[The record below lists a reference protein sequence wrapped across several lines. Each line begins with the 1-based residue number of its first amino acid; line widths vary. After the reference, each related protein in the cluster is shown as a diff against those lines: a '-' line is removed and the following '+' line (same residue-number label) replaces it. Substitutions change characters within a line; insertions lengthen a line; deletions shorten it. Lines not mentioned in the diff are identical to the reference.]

1 MILKNTRYNRK
12 IKIFNLNRLENRDMD
27 SKVLKSAE
35 VLFELAYAEDIGD
48 GDITTNNLVPPNDNK
63 TAILVAKEEG
73 VVAGLPV
80 AEMVFR
86 KFDKNLVWDEKKPDG
101 SKVLPGDILV
111 EFKGNYRALLTGER
125 KALNFLQRLSGI
137 ATYANL
143 CMQEIEGLKVE
154 ILDTRKTLPGYR
166 HLDKYAVRMGGAS
179 NHRFGLYDMV
189 MIKDNHIQVAGG
201 IKPAVEAIRK
211 KVPKS
216 IKIEV
221 ETTNLEQVQEAVDA
235 GVDIIMLDNMSSALM
250 IEAVALIN
258 KRAKIEASGNMT
270 LKRIRK
276 VASTGVDYISIGAL
290 THSVKALDISQR
302 IID

>member
-1 MILKNTRYNRK
+1 MDEK
-12 IKIFNLNRLENRDMD
+12 I
-27 SKVLKSAE
+27 LKSAE
-35 VLFELAYAEDIGD
+35 VLFDLAYAEDIGD
-48 GDITTNNLVPPNDNK
+48 GDITTNNLVPPDTNK
-63 TAILVAKEEG
+63 TAVLVAKAEG

-80 AEMVFR
+80 AEMVFK
-86 KFDKNLVWDEKKPDG
+86 KFDPNVEWNEKISDG
-101 SKVLPGDILV
+101 QRVKPGDVLV

-137 ATYANL
+137 ATYAGK
-143 CMQEIEGLKVE
+143 CMKEIEGHDVE

-201 IKPAVEAIRK
+201 IKEAVKAIRSNI
-211 KVPKS
+211 PKS

-221 ETTNLEQVQEAVDA
+221 ETSTLDDVREALEAD
-235 GVDIIMLDNMSSALM
+235 VDIIMLDNMSSKM
-250 IEAVALIN
+250 MREAVQIIG

-276 VASTGVDYISIGAL
+276 VAATGVNYISIGAL

>member
-1 MILKNTRYNRK
+1 
-12 IKIFNLNRLENRDMD
+12 MD
-27 SKVLKSAE
+27 SKTLKSAE
-35 VLFELAYAEDIGD
+35 VLFDLAYAEDIGD
-48 GDITTNNLVPPNDNK
+48 GDITTNNLVPPAQLK
-63 TAILVAKEEG
+63 KAVMVAKEEG
-73 VVAGLPV
+73 VIAGLPV

-86 KFDKNLVWDEKKPDG
+86 KFDENLVWKEVKPDG
-101 SKVLPGDILV
+101 SHVQPGDVIA
-111 EFKGNYRALLTGER
+111 EFTGTYRSLLTGER

-137 ATYANL
+137 ATYASL
-143 CMQEIEGLKVE
+143 CMKEVEGLNVE

-166 HLDKYAVRMGGAS
+166 YLDKYAVRMGGAS

-211 KVPKS
+211 KVPMS

-221 ETTNLEQVQEAVDA
+221 ETSNLVEVQEAIEA
-235 GVDIIMLDNMSSALM
+235 GADIIMLDNMSSEMMA
-250 IEAVALIN
+250 EAVKLID

-276 VASTGVDYISIGAL
+276 VAATGVD
-290 THSVKALDISQR
+290 
-302 IID
+302 

>member
-1 MILKNTRYNRK
+1 MIDEKT
-12 IKIFNLNRLENRDMD
+12 
-27 SKVLKSAE
+27 LKSAE

-48 GDITTNNLVPPNDNK
+48 GDITTNNLVQPETSK
-63 TAILVAKEEG
+63 TAILVAKEAG
-73 VVAGLPV
+73 VIAGLPV
-80 AEMVFR
+80 AEMVFK
-86 KFDKNLVWDEKKPDG
+86 KFDPQIEWKVILPDG
-101 SKVLPGDILV
+101 SKVNPGDVIA
-111 EFKGNYRALLTGER
+111 EFKGTYRALLTGER

-137 ATYANL
+137 ATYAKL
-143 CMQEIEGLKVE
+143 CMEEIKGHNVE

-189 MIKDNHIQVAGG
+189 MIKDNHIQVAGS
-201 IKPAVEAIRK
+201 IKKAVDAIRP

-221 ETTNLEQVQEAVDA
+221 ETSNLEQVQEALDA
-235 GVDIIMLDNMSSALM
+235 DVDIIMLDNMSSKM
-250 IEAVALIN
+250 MREAVDLIN
-258 KRAKIEASGNMT
+258 GRAKIEASGNMT

-276 VASTGVDYISIGAL
+276 VAATGVNYISIGAL
-290 THSVKALDISQR
+290 THSVKALDISLR

>member
-1 MILKNTRYNRK
+1 
-12 IKIFNLNRLENRDMD
+12 MD
-27 SKVLKSAE
+27 SKTLKSAE
-35 VLFELAYAEDIGD
+35 VLFDLACAEDIGD
-48 GDITTNNLVPPNDNK
+48 GDITTNNLIPLGENK
-63 TAILVAKEEG
+63 TAILVAKDEG

-86 KFDKNLVWDEKKPDG
+86 KFDKKLIWKEIKPDG
-101 SKVLPGDILV
+101 SKIFQGDILV
-111 EFKGNYRALLTGER
+111 EFKANYRALLTGER

-143 CMQEIEGLKVE
+143 CMKEIEGLDVE

-201 IKPAVEAIRK
+201 IKPAVEALRK
-211 KVPKS
+211 KIPKS

-221 ETTNLEQVQEAVDA
+221 ETSNLDEVQEAIDA
-235 GVDIIMLDNMSSALM
+235 KVDIIMLDNMSSAM
-250 IEAVALIN
+250 MTEAVKLIN
-258 KRAKIEASGNMT
+258 GQAKIEASGNMT

-276 VASTGVDYISIGAL
+276 VALTGVDYISIGAL
-290 THSVKALDISQR
+290 THSVKAFDISQK
-302 IID
+302 IIS

>member
-1 MILKNTRYNRK
+1 
-12 IKIFNLNRLENRDMD
+12 MD
-27 SKVLKSAE
+27 SKTLKSAE
-35 VLFELAYAEDIGD
+35 VLFDLAYAEDIGD
-48 GDITTNNLVPPNDNK
+48 GDITTNNLIPAGEIK
-63 TAILVAKEEG
+63 TARLVAKEEG

-80 AEMVFR
+80 SEMVFK
-86 KFDKNLVWDEKKPDG
+86 KFDPNIVWDEKLPDG
-101 SKVLPGDILV
+101 SKVKPGDVLV

-137 ATYANL
+137 ATYANQ
-143 CMQEIEGLKVE
+143 CMQEIDGTNVE

-189 MIKDNHIQVAGG
+189 MIKDNHIQIAGG
-201 IKPAVEAIRK
+201 IKEAVVAIRK
-211 KVPKS
+211 RIPKS

-221 ETTNLEQVQEAVDA
+221 ETSNLEQVKEALAV
-235 GVDIIMLDNMSSALM
+235 GVDIIMLDNMSSKLM
-250 IEAVALIN
+250 QEAVEIIDR
-258 KRAKIEASGNMT
+258 RAKIEASGNMT
-270 LKRIRK
+270 IKRIRK
-276 VASTGVDYISIGAL
+276 VANTGVDYISIGAL

>member
-1 MILKNTRYNRK
+1 M
-12 IKIFNLNRLENRDMD
+12 EE
-27 SKVLKSAE
+27 KVLKSAE
-35 VLFELAYAEDIGD
+35 VLFDLAYAEDIGD
-48 GDITTNNLVPPNDNK
+48 GDITTNNLIPPEANK
-63 TAILVAKEEG
+63 TAILVAKESG
-73 VVAGLPV
+73 VIAGLSV
-80 AEMVFR
+80 AEMVFK
-86 KFDKNLVWDEKKPDG
+86 KFDKDIKWNEKMPDG
-101 SKVLPGDILV
+101 SLVNPGDVLV
-111 EFKGNYRALLTGER
+111 EFTGNYRALLTGER

-137 ATYANL
+137 ATYAHL
-143 CMQEIEGLKVE
+143 CMKEVEGTKVE

-201 IKPAVEAIRK
+201 IKAAVEAIRSK
-211 KVPKS
+211 IPKS

-221 ETTNLEQVQEAVDA
+221 ETCNLEMVQEALEAD
-235 GVDIIMLDNMSSALM
+235 VDIIMLDNMSSKLM
-250 IEAVALIN
+250 KEAVEIIN

-302 IID
+302 IVN

>member
-1 MILKNTRYNRK
+1 M
-12 IKIFNLNRLENRDMD
+12 EE
-27 SKVLKSAE
+27 KVLKSAE
-35 VLFELAYAEDIGD
+35 VLFDLAYAEDIGD
-48 GDITTNNLVPPNDNK
+48 GDITTNNLIPPGANK
-63 TAILVAKEEG
+63 TAILVAKATG

-80 AEMVFR
+80 AEMVFK
-86 KFDKNLVWDEKKPDG
+86 KFDKNVEWNEKISDG
-101 SKVLPGDILV
+101 SLVNPGDVLV
-111 EFKGNYRALLTGER
+111 EFTGNYRALLTGER

-137 ATYANL
+137 ATYAHL
-143 CMQEIEGLKVE
+143 CMKEVEGTKVE

-201 IKPAVEAIRK
+201 ISKAVEAIRSK
-211 KVPKS
+211 IPKS

-221 ETTNLEQVQEAVDA
+221 ETTDLEMVKEALDA
-235 GVDIIMLDNMSSALM
+235 DVDIIMLDNMSSKLM
-250 IEAVALIN
+250 SEAVQIIN

-276 VASTGVDYISIGAL
+276 VAGTGVDYISIGAL

-302 IID
+302 IIQ

>member
-1 MILKNTRYNRK
+1 M
-12 IKIFNLNRLENRDMD
+12 EE
-27 SKVLKSAE
+27 KVLKSAE
-35 VLFELAYAEDIGD
+35 VLFDLAYAEDIGD
-48 GDITTNNLVPPNDNK
+48 GDITTNNLIPPEGNK
-63 TAILVAKEEG
+63 TARLVAKESG

-80 AEMVFR
+80 TEMVFR
-86 KFDKNLVWDEKKPDG
+86 KFDKNLKWDEKVSDG
-101 SKVLPGDILV
+101 SLVEAGDVLV
-111 EFKGNYRALLTGER
+111 EFTANYRALLTGER

-137 ATYANL
+137 ATYANK
-143 CMQEIEGLKVE
+143 CMQEIKGHNVE

-189 MIKDNHIQVAGG
+189 MIKDNHIQIAGG
-201 IKPAVEAIRK
+201 IKPAVDAIRK
-211 KVPKS
+211 KIPKS

-221 ETTNLEQVQEAVDA
+221 ETTTIEQVKEALESE
-235 GVDIIMLDNMSSALM
+235 VDIIMLDNMSSKLM
-250 IEAVALIN
+250 KECVAIVDR
-258 KRAKIEASGNMT
+258 RAKLEASGNMT
-270 LKRIRK
+270 IKRIRK

>member
-1 MILKNTRYNRK
+1 M
-12 IKIFNLNRLENRDMD
+12 MD
-27 SKVLKSAE
+27 EKTLKSAE
-35 VLFELAYAEDIGD
+35 VLFDLAYAEDIGD
-48 GDITTNNLVPPNDNK
+48 GDITTNNLIDPNQNK
-63 TAILVAKEEG
+63 TAQLVAKEEG

-80 AEMVFR
+80 AEMVFK
-86 KFDKNLVWDEKKPDG
+86 KFDKNLEWKELIPDG
-101 SKVLPGDILV
+101 SIVIPGDIIA

-137 ATYANL
+137 ASYSHL
-143 CMQEIEGLKVE
+143 CMIETEGTKVE

-189 MIKDNHIQVAGG
+189 MIKDNHIQIAGG
-201 IKPAVEAIRK
+201 ITQAVEAIRK
-211 KVPKS
+211 KIPKS

-221 ETTNLEQVQEAVDA
+221 ETTTIEQVREALAAD
-235 GVDIIMLDNMSSALM
+235 VDIIMLDNMRSTLM
-250 IEAVALIN
+250 KECVAIIDR
-258 KRAKIEASGNMT
+258 RAKIEASGNMT
-270 LKRIRK
+270 IKRIRK
-276 VASTGVDYISIGAL
+276 VATTGVDYISIGAL

>member
-1 MILKNTRYNRK
+1 
-12 IKIFNLNRLENRDMD
+12 MD

-35 VLFELAYAEDIGD
+35 VLFDLAYAEDIGD
-48 GDITTNNLVPPNDNK
+48 GDITTNNLIPPEQNK

-73 VVAGLPV
+73 VIAGLPI
-80 AEMVFR
+80 AEMVFK
-86 KFDKNLVWDEKKPDG
+86 KFDKDIEWNVKIPDG
-101 SKVLPGDILV
+101 SKVSAGDILV

-137 ATYANL
+137 ATYANQCL
-143 CMQEIEGLKVE
+143 KEIEGYKVE

-166 HLDKYAVRMGGAS
+166 YLDKYAVRMGGAS

-201 IKPAVEAIRK
+201 IIKAVEAIRK
-211 KVPKS
+211 HIPKS

-221 ETTNLEQVQEAVDA
+221 ETTTLEQVKEALEA
-235 GVDIIMLDNMSSALM
+235 QVDIIMLDNMSSQM
-250 IEAVALIN
+250 MSEAVEIIN

-270 LKRIRK
+270 IKRIRK
-276 VASTGVDYISIGAL
+276 VAATGIDYISIGAL

>member
-1 MILKNTRYNRK
+1 
-12 IKIFNLNRLENRDMD
+12 MD
-27 SKVLKSAE
+27 SKTLKSAE
-35 VLFELAYAEDIGD
+35 VLFDLAYAEDIGD
-48 GDITTNNLVPPNDNK
+48 GDITTNNLIPPEQNK
-63 TAILVAKEEG
+63 TAILVAKAEG

-80 AEMVFR
+80 AEMVFK
-86 KFDKNLVWDEKKPDG
+86 KFDKDVVWNVKLPDG
-101 SKVLPGDILV
+101 TKVFPGDVLA
-111 EFKGNYRALLTGER
+111 EYTGNYRALLSGER

-137 ATYANL
+137 ATYANR
-143 CMQEIEGLKVE
+143 CMKEIEGHKVE

-189 MIKDNHIQVAGG
+189 MIKNNHIQVAGG
-201 IKPAVEAIRK
+201 IEKAVEAIRK
-211 KVPKS
+211 NVPKS

-221 ETTNLEQVQEAVDA
+221 ETGNLEQVQEALDA
-235 GVDIIMLDNMSSALM
+235 QVDIIMLDNMSSKLM
-250 IEAVALIN
+250 REAVILIN

-270 LKRIRK
+270 IKRIRK
-276 VASTGVDYISIGAL
+276 VAATGVDYISIGAL

>member
-1 MILKNTRYNRK
+1 M
-12 IKIFNLNRLENRDMD
+12 MD
-27 SKVLKSAE
+27 QKTLKSAE
-35 VLFELAYAEDIGD
+35 VLFDLAYAEDIGD
-48 GDITTNNLVPPNDNK
+48 GDITTNNLINPKERK
-63 TAILVAKEEG
+63 TAQLVAKEEG
-73 VVAGLPV
+73 VIAGLPV
-80 AEMVFR
+80 AEMVFK
-86 KFDKNLVWDEKKPDG
+86 KFDPNLEWTELQPDG
-101 SKVLPGDILV
+101 SHVMQGDIIA

-137 ATYANL
+137 ASYAAL
-143 CMQEIEGLKVE
+143 CMKEIEGTKVE

-166 HLDKYAVRMGGAS
+166 YLDKYAVRMGGAS

-201 IKPAVEAIRK
+201 ITEAVNAIRK
-211 KVPKS
+211 HVPKS

-221 ETTNLEQVQEAVDA
+221 ETTNIDQVKEAIAAD
-235 GVDIIMLDNMSSALM
+235 VDIIMLDNMSSAM
-250 IEAVALIN
+250 MKECVKIIK

-270 LKRIRK
+270 IKRIRK
-276 VASTGVDYISIGAL
+276 VAHTGVDYISIGAL

>member
-1 MILKNTRYNRK
+1 MDRK
-12 IKIFNLNRLENRDMD
+12 T
-27 SKVLKSAE
+27 LKSAE

-48 GDITTNNLVPPNDNK
+48 GDITTNNLVPSDSNK
-63 TAILVAKEEG
+63 TAVLVAKEEG
-73 VVAGLPV
+73 VIAGLPV
-80 AEMVFR
+80 AEMVFK
-86 KFDKNLVWDEKKPDG
+86 KFDPVIEWKELMPDG
-101 SKVLPGDILV
+101 SKVKPGDVIV

-125 KALNFLQRLSGI
+125 KALNFIQRLSGI
-137 ATYANL
+137 ATYANK
-143 CMQEIEGLKVE
+143 CMKEVEGHKVE

-166 HLDKYAVRMGGAS
+166 YLDKYAVRMGGAS

-201 IKPAVEAIRK
+201 IKKAVEAIRS

-221 ETTNLEQVQEAVDA
+221 ETSNLEQVQEALDA
-235 GVDIIMLDNMSSALM
+235 DVDIIMLDNMSAKM
-250 IEAVALIN
+250 MKKAVELIG

-276 VASTGVDYISIGAL
+276 VAATGVNYISIGAL

>member
-1 MILKNTRYNRK
+1 MNQSESKMEEK
-12 IKIFNLNRLENRDMD
+12 I
-27 SKVLKSAE
+27 LKSAE
-35 VLFELAYAEDIGD
+35 VLFDLAYAEDIGD
-48 GDITTNNLVPPNDNK
+48 GDITTNNLIPPEEIK
-63 TAILVAKEEG
+63 TAVLVAKAEG

-80 AEMVFR
+80 AEMVFK
-86 KFDKNLVWDEKKPDG
+86 KFDPALEWNTKLPDG
-101 SKVLPGDILV
+101 SKVNPGDILV
-111 EFKGNYRALLTGER
+111 EFRGNYRALLTGER

-137 ATYANL
+137 ATYANK
-143 CMQEIEGLKVE
+143 CMKEVEGHRVE

-201 IKPAVEAIRK
+201 IREAVEAIRSK
-211 KVPKS
+211 IPKS

-221 ETTNLEQVQEAVDA
+221 ETSSLEQVQEALDA
-235 GVDIIMLDNMSSALM
+235 EVDIIMLDNMSSKLM
-250 IEAVALIN
+250 KEAVMLIN

-276 VASTGVDYISIGAL
+276 VAATGVDYISIGAL

-302 IID
+302 ITD

>member
-1 MILKNTRYNRK
+1 
-12 IKIFNLNRLENRDMD
+12 MD
-27 SKVLKSAE
+27 QKTLKSAE

-48 GDITTNNLVPPNDNK
+48 GDITTNNLVPPDSNK
-63 TAILVAKEEG
+63 TAVLVAKEEG
-73 VVAGLPV
+73 VIAGIPV
-80 AEMVFR
+80 AEMVFK
-86 KFDKNLVWDEKKPDG
+86 KFDPNIDWKVILPDG
-101 SKVLPGDILV
+101 SKVQPGDVIV
-111 EFKGNYRALLTGER
+111 EFTGNYRALLTGER

-137 ATYANL
+137 ATYANK
-143 CMQEIEGLKVE
+143 CMKEIEGHKVD

-201 IKPAVEAIRK
+201 IIKAVEAIRS

-221 ETTNLEQVQEAVDA
+221 ETSNLEQVREALEAD
-235 GVDIIMLDNMSSALM
+235 VDIIMLDNMSSKM
-250 IEAVALIN
+250 MREAVVLIN
-258 KRAKIEASGNMT
+258 KKSKIEASGNMT

-276 VASTGVDYISIGAL
+276 VAATGVDYISIGAL

>member
-1 MILKNTRYNRK
+1 
-12 IKIFNLNRLENRDMD
+12 MD
-27 SKVLKSAE
+27 AKTLKSAE
-35 VLFELAYAEDIGD
+35 VLFDLAYAEDIGD
-48 GDITTNNLVPPNDNK
+48 GDITTNNLIPQGSDK
-63 TAILVAKEEG
+63 TAILVAKDSG

-86 KFDKNLVWDEKKPDG
+86 KFDPNLEWNEKLPDG
-101 SKVLPGDILV
+101 SKVEPGDVLV

-137 ATYANL
+137 ASYANQ
-143 CMQEIEGLKVE
+143 CMMEVKGTKTE

-166 HLDKYAVRMGGAS
+166 HLDKYAVRMGGGS

-189 MIKDNHIQVAGG
+189 MIKDNHIQIAGG
-201 IKPAVEAIRK
+201 IKAAVDAIRSK
-211 KVPKS
+211 IPKS

-221 ETTNLEQVQEAVDA
+221 ETTNLEQVQEALNA
-235 GVDIIMLDNMSSALM
+235 EVDIIMLDNMSSKLM
-250 IEAVALIN
+250 LEAVKIIDR
-258 KRAKIEASGNMT
+258 RAKIEASGNMT
-270 LKRIRK
+270 IKRIHK

>member
-1 MILKNTRYNRK
+1 M
-12 IKIFNLNRLENRDMD
+12 MD
-27 SKVLKSAE
+27 EKTLKSAE
-35 VLFELAYAEDIGD
+35 ILFDLAYAEDIGD
-48 GDITTNNLVPPNDNK
+48 GDITTNNLVPPNSSK
-63 TAILVAKEEG
+63 MAILVAKEEG
-73 VVAGLPV
+73 VIAGLPV
-80 AEMVFR
+80 AEMVFK
-86 KFDKNLVWDEKKPDG
+86 KFDKDIEWNVILPDG
-101 SKVLPGDILV
+101 SRVKPDDVIV
-111 EFKGNYRALLTGER
+111 ELKGNYRALLTGER

-137 ATYANL
+137 ATYANK
-143 CMQEIEGLKVE
+143 CMKEVEGHKVE

-201 IKPAVEAIRK
+201 IKQAVDAIRSRI
-211 KVPKS
+211 PKS

-221 ETTNLEQVQEAVDA
+221 ETSNLEQVQEALDA
-235 GVDIIMLDNMSSALM
+235 DVDIIMLDNMSSKLM
-250 IEAVALIN
+250 KEAVDLIN
-258 KRAKIEASGNMT
+258 GRAKIEASGNMT

-276 VASTGVDYISIGAL
+276 VAATGVNYISIGAL

>member
-1 MILKNTRYNRK
+1 
-12 IKIFNLNRLENRDMD
+12 MD
-27 SKVLKSAE
+27 EKTLKSAE
-35 VLFELAYAEDIGD
+35 ILFNLAYAEDIGD
-48 GDITTNNLVPPNDNK
+48 GDITTNNLVPPDSNK
-63 TAILVAKEEG
+63 TAVLVAKEEG
-73 VVAGLPV
+73 IVAGLPV

-86 KFDKNLVWDEKKPDG
+86 KFDKSIEWNVKKPDG
-101 SKVLPGDILV
+101 SKVVPGDAIV
-111 EFKGNYRALLTGER
+111 EFSGNYRALLTGER

-137 ATYANL
+137 ATYANK
-143 CMQEIEGLKVE
+143 CMDEVKGLKVE

-166 HLDKYAVRMGGAS
+166 YLDKYAVRMGGAS

-201 IKPAVEAIRK
+201 IKEAVEAIRTK
-211 KVPKS
+211 IPKS

-221 ETTNLEQVQEAVDA
+221 ETTNLDQVKEALEAD
-235 GVDIIMLDNMSSALM
+235 VDIIMLDNMSSKLM
-250 IEAVALIN
+250 KEAVELIN
-258 KRAKIEASGNMT
+258 GRAKIEASGNMT

-276 VASTGVDYISIGAL
+276 VAGTGVNYISIGAI

>member
-1 MILKNTRYNRK
+1 MNLLGNRK
-12 IKIFNLNRLENRDMD
+12 MDNKI
-27 SKVLKSAE
+27 LKSAE
-35 VLFELAYAEDIGD
+35 VLFDLAYAEDIGD
-48 GDITTNNLVPPNDNK
+48 GDITTNNLVPPGENK
-63 TAILVAKEEG
+63 TAVLVAKAEG
-73 VVAGLPV
+73 VIAGLPV

-86 KFDKNLVWDEKKPDG
+86 KFDPNLVWTVKKPDG
-101 SKVLPGDILV
+101 SKVFPGDVLV

-137 ATYANL
+137 ATYANR
-143 CMQEIEGLKVE
+143 CMKEIEGLDVE

-201 IKPAVEAIRK
+201 IKAAVHAIRK
-211 KVPKS
+211 QIPKS

-221 ETTNLEQVQEAVDA
+221 ETSNLDEVQQAIDA
-235 GVDIIMLDNMSSALM
+235 GVDIIMLDNMSSSLM

-276 VASTGVDYISIGAL
+276 VASTGVNYISIGAL

>member
-1 MILKNTRYNRK
+1 
-12 IKIFNLNRLENRDMD
+12 MD
-27 SKVLKSAE
+27 SKTFKSAE
-35 VLFELAYAEDIGD
+35 ILFELAYAEDIGD
-48 GDITTNNLVPPNDNK
+48 GDITTNNLVPPAQLK
-63 TAILVAKEEG
+63 TAVMVAKEDG
-73 VVAGLPV
+73 VIAGLPV

-86 KFDKNLVWDEKKPDG
+86 KLDENLVWKEVKPDG
-101 SKVLPGDILV
+101 SQVRLGDVIA
-111 EFKGNYRALLTGER
+111 EFTGTYRALLTGER

-137 ATYANL
+137 ATYASL
-143 CMQEIEGLKVE
+143 CMKEVEGLSVE

-166 HLDKYAVRMGGAS
+166 YLDKYAVRMGGAS

-211 KVPKS
+211 KVPMS

-221 ETTNLEQVQEAVDA
+221 ETSNLAEVQEAIEA
-235 GVDIIMLDNMSSALM
+235 GADIIMLDNMSSEMMA
-250 IEAVALIN
+250 EAVKLID